1 MGRVFFDTRKNVH
14 NLSANYTALA
24 SDSGKVFVLNASSG
38 TYTLTLP
45 TDYSASNTTGAL
57 TGWNCK
63 VIVGTENDDAVTIF
77 SGDNAD
83 SGGDDFVGGLTLV
96 AAQASDTSSGANG
109 RFIVPAADDCN
120 IIIDHNAANTG
131 GGKGSYINIIK
142 LASNEWMIDGII
154 YTDDADADGT
164 TLFTDTD

>member
-14 NLSANYTALA
+14 NLSADYTALA

-38 TYTLTLP
+38 AYTLTLP
-45 TDYSASNTTGAL
+45 TDANAL
-57 TGWNCK
+57 EGWNCK

-96 AAQASDTSSGANG
+96 AAQVSSTSNGANG

-120 IIIDHNAANTG
+120 IVIDHNAADTG

-154 YTDDADADGT
+154 YTDDGDADGT
-164 TLFTDTD
+164 ALFTDAD